1 MITEPN
7 VSITF
12 RLTQE
17 EKDLAKQVAKEN
29 HKTLSQYIRDVLRA
43 QMQRDAANLFY
54 LLNQEEE

>member
-17 EKDLAKQVAKEN
+17 EKDLAKQVAKAN
-29 HKTLSQYIRDVLRA
+29 HKTLSQYVRDVLRA
-43 QMQRDAANLFY
+43 QMQHDAANLFY